1 MYFQPRKL
9 RPFYLALPVWT
20 IVLGFMLTSSTN
32 AQDFSQLIKKSAD
45 ACMGATTTGD
55 YKTLLEY
62 TYPPLVTLLDSIA
75 GGAGQGKAMIEQQIK
90 SLKEQGVAIDSGI
103 VGEPTAHVKAGKELI
118 AVVPIAMY
126 MTVQNKRIKQE
137 SYMIAVSANAGK
149 NWTFVNSSPNDE
161 KIIALLFP
169 NWNPALKLPEKKG
182 PEVLSMGDEE

>member
-1 MYFQPRKL
+1 MHFQPKNVR
-9 RPFYLALPVWT
+9 RVFQTLPAWA
-20 IVLGFMLTSSTN
+20 IVLGFLLVSSTN
-32 AQDFSQLIKKSAD
+32 AQDFSQLIKKSAN
-45 ACMGATTTGD
+45 ACMDATTTGD

-90 SLKEQGVAIDSGI
+90 SLKEQGVTIDSGI

-118 AVVPIAMY
+118 AIVPTVMY
-126 MTVQNKRIKQE
+126 MTVKEKRIKQE

-149 NWTFVNSSPNDE
+149 NWTFVNSSPED
-161 KIIALLFP
+161 KKMMALLFP